1 MKTELHK
8 VKYVDIFNDILMIF
22 MKLSIREVERN
33 VRELSQ
39 LVSSFNEQVVDQ
51 HSKVETIEDN
61 TQRAKDDVDEVGV
74 Q

>member
-1 MKTELHK
+1 
-8 VKYVDIFNDILMIF
+8 MIF
-22 MKLSIREVERN
+22 MQLSIREVERN